1 MDSKAASNISPSH
14 PVSSQSMK
22 HISRKKKRASRLWP
36 QKRLVQFADLFNTIF
51 QLVVVLQPFFD
62 QFLLL
67 GPQTDVSNLVTR
79 GSHGQDQNRVA
90 FPARALR
97 TPLLMPNRSLQQ
109 RTAQKFA
116 SGQRGG

>member
-1 MDSKAASNISPSH
+1 MSPLI

-22 HISRKKKRASRLWP
+22 HISRKKKASRLWP
-36 QKRLVQFADLFNTIF
+36 QKRLVQFADLFNPIL

-109 RTAQKFA
+109 RTAQKLA
-116 SGQRGG
+116 SGQRSG